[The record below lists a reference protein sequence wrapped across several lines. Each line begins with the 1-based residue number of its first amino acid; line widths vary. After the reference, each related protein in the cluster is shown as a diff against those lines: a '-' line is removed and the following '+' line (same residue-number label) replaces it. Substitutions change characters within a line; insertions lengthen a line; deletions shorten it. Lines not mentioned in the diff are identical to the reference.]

1 MHQLAPPIPLH
12 GAALPKGRAGA
23 GGDQGCGGDP
33 KTGGGGEVGTGGVR
47 ARRVGVGTHGPA
59 RRASTDCQP
68 AAISLCH
75 GSGLLATAPVRPPL
89 AAAAAAAAGSTPP
102 GGAQRAAATQQRL
115 EDQGPLGPG
124 ACPRAT
130 RGGARG
136 AGVGGAARERRAPK
150 QDAGCGGPDTS
161 WKLLEM
167 APATA
172 PEGAAS
178 PGRAIAPAGLLSRA
192 RTEPEQPSPR
202 SAVGS
207 G

>member
-1 MHQLAPPIPLH
+1 M
-12 GAALPKGRAGA
+12 GATRRPAEGVRSGL
-23 GGDQGCGGDP
+23 
-33 KTGGGGEVGTGGVR
+33 EGVR

-89 AAAAAAAAGSTPP
+89 AAAAAAGSTPP

-124 ACPRAT
+124 ACPRPT